1 MSTSAH
7 PPAPTTTPISVTEPG
22 SVRDPAP
29 TPPGPRGSV
38 VALVRRAPLASF
50 LVLSLA
56 LSWWPAALYA
66 AGWYPAPNAGFG
78 PFLAAVTVLGLT
90 QGRSGIG
97 RLLRSMVQWRVP
109 ARGYLAALGLPV
121 LVSGSAV
128 LANLALGAARPAAGD
143 LATWTS
149 IPLTLAAVLLIPVF
163 GGAWEEPGFRGYA
176 LGRLE
181 TRYGVVAGPLLLGTF
196 WVLWH
201 LPLFITGDILWPDVL
216 VIMAASVVIAQV
228 FHSARDSVLIAMLLH
243 ATNNAVAG
251 NYASPLF
258 HGHDSARL
266 GLLTA
271 AGWWLI
277 AGAILI
283 HNTHRRRNRQQAP
296 TAGSRP

>member
-1 MSTSAH
+1 MNSSTRPPTSATAPILH
-7 PPAPTTTPISVTEPG
+7 PADAPTRPIQ
-22 SVRDPAP
+22 
-29 TPPGPRGSV
+29 PGPV
-38 VALVRRAPLASF
+38 AALVRKAPLASF

-97 RLLRSMVQWRVP
+97 RLLRSMIQWRVP
-109 ARGYLAALGLPV
+109 LRGYLAAIGLPV
-121 LVSGSAV
+121 LVSGGAV
-128 LANLALGAARPAAGD
+128 LANLALGAARPAASD
-143 LATWTS
+143 LATWTD
-149 IPLTLAAVLLIPVF
+149 IPLTLAAILLIPLF

-181 TRYGVVAGPLLLGTF
+181 ARFGAVAGPLVLGAFWTF
-196 WVLWH
+196 WH
-201 LPLFITGDILWPDVL
+201 LPLFVSGDILWPDVL
-216 VIMAASVVIAQV
+216 VIMAASIVIAKV

-251 NYASPLF
+251 NYGSLLF

-271 AGWWLI
+271 AGWWLV
-277 AGAILI
+277 AGAILA
-283 HNTHRRRNRQQAP
+283 HGRATRHRGATP
-296 TAGSRP
+296 LLSH